1 MIPEYKEA
9 ILIDD
14 NYLKSLLEEINRAK
28 YSIDMEVYIF
38 DDDSV
43 GQSVTDAL
51 CNAAKRKVQIRILV
65 DGIGSMNWGG
75 KITDQLESNGIKTK
89 VFHPL
94 PWKISH
100 WNRSTVFTKFI
111 IYEIFFLLSKINN
124 RNHRKVCIIDK
135 RVVFVG
141 SANINN
147 HLLKL
152 NTSSADNWRETC
164 IKLVDVR
171 TDEVQYAF
179 NKAWG
184 RIPFKHRL
192 QKLFRNINTNSI
204 FLFNYSW
211 RLRHQYYKSL
221 LKQISQCNKRIWVTN
236 AYFVPDSR
244 LLKKL
249 RKASRKG
256 VDVRILLPEKSDVTM
271 ESIVTSTF
279 YFMLLKSGILI
290 YEYIPTVLHAK
301 VLILDDWYVIGSS
314 NLNYRSFK
322 HDLEVNVNIRTD
334 EAKKIIN
341 TQFLY
346 DLSQS
351 RQLNLT
357 DVNNQSIFKRII
369 ARLIL
374 LIRYWI

>member
-1 MIPEYKEA
+1 MKIEYKEE
-9 ILIDD
+9 ILIDEE
-14 NYLKSLLEEINRAK
+14 YLLSLLEEINKAK

-43 GQSVTDAL
+43 GQSVTEAL
-51 CNAAKRKVQIRILV
+51 CNAAKRGVKIRVLV
-65 DGIGSMNWGG
+65 DGIGSMNWGS
-75 KITDQLESNGIKTK
+75 KISNQLELNGIQTK

-100 WNRSTVFTKFI
+100 WYRSTFVSKFI
-111 IYEIFFLLSKINN
+111 IYKIFFLLSKINN
-124 RNHRKVCIIDK
+124 RNHRKVCIIDTNI
-135 RVVFVG
+135 VFVG

-152 NTSSADNWRETC
+152 NTSSANNWRETSV
-164 IKLVDVR
+164 KLVDVR
-171 TDEVQYAF
+171 TDEIQYAF
-179 NKAWG
+179 DKAWG
-184 RIPFKHRL
+184 RIPFKNRL
-192 QKLFRNINTNSI
+192 GKIFRNIHTNST
-204 FLFNYSW
+204 FQFNYSW

-221 LKQISQCNKRIWVTN
+221 LKQISHCNKRIWVTN

-244 LLKKL
+244 LLKNL
-249 RKASRKG
+249 SKASRKG

-279 YFMLLKSGILI
+279 YFTLLKNGVLI

-301 VLILDDWYVIGSS
+301 VLILDDWYTIGSS

-322 HDLEVNVNIRTD
+322 HDLEVNVNIHTD

-357 DVNNQSIFKRII
+357 DVNNQSIFKRFI

>member
-1 MIPEYKEA
+1 MKIEYKEE
-9 ILIDD
+9 ILIDEE
-14 NYLKSLLEEINRAK
+14 YLRSLLEEINKAK

-38 DDDSV
+38 DDDLV

-51 CNAAKRKVQIRILV
+51 CNAAKREVQIRVLV
-65 DGIGSMNWGG
+65 DGIGSMNWGSN
-75 KITDQLESNGIKTK
+75 ITNQLELNGIKTK

-94 PWKISH
+94 PWRISH
-100 WNRSTVFTKFI
+100 WNRSSVVSKFI
-111 IYEIFFLLSKINN
+111 IYKIFFLLSKINN

-135 RVVFVG
+135 SIVFVG

-152 NTSSADNWRETC
+152 NTSSANNWRETC
-164 IKLVDVR
+164 VKLVDVR
-171 TDEVQYAF
+171 TDEIQYAF
-179 NKAWG
+179 DKAWG
-184 RIPFKHRL
+184 RIPFKNRL
-192 QKLFRNINTNSI
+192 GKIFRNTNST
-204 FLFNYSW
+204 FMFNYSW

-221 LKQISQCNKRIWVTN
+221 LKQIAHCSKRIWVTN

-249 RKASRKG
+249 SKASRKG

-271 ESIVTSTF
+271 ESIVTYTF
-279 YFMLLKSGILI
+279 YSILLKNGVLI
-290 YEYIPTVLHAK
+290 YEYIPTILHAK
-301 VLILDDWYVIGSS
+301 VLILDDWYAIGSS

-322 HDLEVNVNIRTD
+322 HDLEVNVNIHTNQ
-334 EAKKIIN
+334 AKKIIN

-346 DLSQS
+346 DLSRS
-351 RQLNLT
+351 RQLNLA
-357 DVNNQSIFKRII
+357 DVNNQSIVKRFF
-369 ARLIL
+369 AWLIL